1 MSFIGVIVALAV
13 VGSLLA
19 ICLWILYYHY
29 RNRRLGLT
37 NQPFLPPLPAFLKKK
52 SSRGTGGRGGVDL
65 ESGGGAGGGGGG
77 RPYEGLGGDE
87 AWDAREEYEGARLH
101 TGGGVGGARGFD
113 GQGERRYDDDDEE
126 GGLENP
132 FGEGATRSKGVEN
145 PFGSGARRVE
155 EDGGGGKGDMGKG
168 APAGSRRSLFNEDI

>member
-37 NQPFLPPLPAFLKKK
+37 NQPFLPPLPGFLKKK
-52 SSRGTGGRGGVDL
+52 SARGTGTRGGVDL
-65 ESGGGAGGGGGG
+65 EAGGAGG

-101 TGGGVGGARGFD
+101 TGGGAGGAARGFD
-113 GQGERRYDDDDEE
+113 GQEERRYDDEDE
-126 GGLENP
+126 GLENP
-132 FGEGATRSKGVEN
+132 FGEGATRSGKTGDN

-155 EDGGGGKGDMGKG
+155 EEGRGDLGKG
-168 APAGSRRSLFNEDI
+168 APTGSRRSLFNEDI

>member
-19 ICLWILYYHY
+19 VCVWILFYHY

-37 NQPFLPPLPAFLKKK
+37 NQPFLPPLPKLFKKK
-52 SSRGTGGRGGVDL
+52 SSIASTARGGVDL
-65 ESGGGAGGGGGG
+65 ESGG

-87 AWDAREEYEGARLH
+87 AWDAREEYEGSRLNA
-101 TGGGVGGARGFD
+101 GASARGFD
-113 GQGERRYDDDDEE
+113 GQDERRYDEDDD
-126 GGLENP
+126 LDNP
-132 FGEGATRSKGVEN
+132 FGQGSTRTAKKAEN

-155 EDGGGGKGDMGKG
+155 DESAGDVGGKGPI
-168 APAGSRRSLFNEDI
+168 APSGSRRSLFNEDI

>member
-19 ICLWILYYHY
+19 VCLWILYYHY

-37 NQPFLPPLPAFLKKK
+37 NQPFLPPLPGFLKKK
-52 SSRGTGGRGGVDL
+52 SPRSTARGVDL
-65 ESGGGAGGGGGG
+65 EVGG

-87 AWDAREEYEGARLH
+87 AWDAREEYEGTRLH
-101 TGGGVGGARGFD
+101 SGGQARGFD
-113 GQGERRYDDDDEE
+113 GQEERRYDDDD
-126 GGLENP
+126 GTENP
-132 FGEGATRSKGVEN
+132 FDEGATRTTSGGEN

-155 EDGGGGKGDMGKG
+155 EDKKGDVGAGGKG
-168 APAGSRRSLFNEDI
+168 AQSASRRSLFNEDI

>member
-37 NQPFLPPLPAFLKKK
+37 NQPFLPPLPSFFKSK
-52 SSRGTGGRGGVDL
+52 SSRSTGGRAAGGVDL
-65 ESGGGAGGGGGG
+65 ETGG

-87 AWDAREEYEGARLH
+87 AWDAREEYEGTRLH
-101 TGGGVGGARGFD
+101 GGAGGTTARGFD
-113 GQGERRYDDDDEE
+113 GQEE
-126 GGLENP
+126 
-132 FGEGATRSKGVEN
+132 
-145 PFGSGARRVE
+145 
-155 EDGGGGKGDMGKG
+155 
-168 APAGSRRSLFNEDI
+168 

>member
-19 ICLWILYYHY
+19 VCVWILFYHY

-37 NQPFLPPLPAFLKKK
+37 NQPFLPPLPKFFKKK
-52 SSRGTGGRGGVDL
+52 SSTASTARGGVDL
-65 ESGGGAGGGGGG
+65 ESGS

-87 AWDAREEYEGARLH
+87 AWDAREEYEGSRLNA
-101 TGGGVGGARGFD
+101 GASARGFD
-113 GQGERRYDDDDEE
+113 GQNERRYDDDDVD
-126 GGLENP
+126 NP
-132 FGEGATRSKGVEN
+132 FGEGATRTTKKGEN

-155 EDGGGGKGDMGKG
+155 DEGAGDVEGKG
-168 APAGSRRSLFNEDI
+168 APSGSRRSLFNEDI